1 MSSPSHPKIGRNDP
15 CPCGSGKKYKHC
27 CLQTQAV
34 SLDSI
39 REREREASDELTR
52 AMIRYVRDRFE
63 DLVLDAWEDFHLGH
77 VTRRFSWTAD
87 EQMIFM
93 PYFLFHWNPE
103 FVGRRKK
110 ALRSE

>member
-1 MSSPSHPKIGRNDP
+1 MPFHANEKIGRNDP
-15 CPCGSGKKYKHC
+15 CPCGSGKKYKRC
-27 CLQTQAV
+27 CLEQQSATY
-34 SLDSI
+34 SLWAQQRD
-39 REREREASDELTR
+39 ESDELTR
-52 AMIRYVRDRFE
+52 GMIRYVRDNHE
-63 DLVLDAWEDFHLGH
+63 DLALDAWEDFHLGK

-110 ALRSE
+110 A